1 MLNKVNRFITT
12 NQLFNK
18 NEYIICA
25 VSGGVDSICLLDVLK
40 KLDYKVV
47 LAHVNHHKRLESK
60 HEAKAMENLAKTL
73 KIPFELL
80 DYYADNTANFQDHA
94 RKARYAFF
102 KDLAKKYQTKYIATA
117 HHLDDQAETILMRL
131 ASGSNLYGY
140 GGIAINLDLDAVE
153 IARPL
158 LCVTKEELYNYAKE
172 NNLVFFEDVSNASND
187 YLRNRIRHNIVPEF
201 KKLNDDALNKFQ
213 EYSIQIKEAFNFIRK
228 QSIKYLDELNNNII
242 VSSFNELDIALKKDI
257 LCLLFERYHLEKNN
271 DLINKCLLLISNAQN
286 KTLNLKGNLIFSV
299 EYDLAK
305 ITNKNEVKDY
315 CEFLTLDNECFIL
328 NKYHF
333 YFSKKI
339 PQNNA
344 NYLKLCYNNLKLPLK
359 IRNRNTGDFIQ
370 MSYGNKKV
378 ARIMIDAKVTNT
390 EREEIPLIFDA
401 EENLMWIYNL
411 AKSEIVTKQKSNSD
425 IFLVCEEINNG

>member
-47 LAHVNHHKRLESK
+47 LAHVNHHKRPESEQ
-60 HEAKAMENLAKTL
+60 EAKAMANLAKDL

-80 DYYADNTANFQDHA
+80 NYYADKNANFQDQA

-102 KDLAKKYQTKYIATA
+102 KDLTQKYQTRFIATA
-117 HHLDDQAETILMRL
+117 HHLNDQAETILMRI

-140 GGIAINLDLDAVE
+140 GGIAVDLELADVE
-153 IARPL
+153 IVRPL
-158 LCVTKEELYNYAKE
+158 LCVTKEEIYNYAKE
-172 NNLVFFEDVSNASND
+172 NNLGYFEDSSNKSDD
-187 YLRNRIRHNIVPEF
+187 YLRNRIRHNIVPKFQE
-201 KKLNDDALNKFQ
+201 LNADILNKFQ

-228 QSIKYLDELNNNII
+228 QSIKYLDELNNNIR
-242 VSSFNELDIALKKDI
+242 VSSFNKLDIALKKDI
-257 LCLLFERYHLEKNN
+257 LCLLFERYNLEKNN

-286 KTLNLKGNLIFSV
+286 KNLDLKGDLIFSV

-305 ITNKNEVKDY
+305 ITKQKQTRSY
-315 CEFLTLDNECFIL
+315 CEFLTLDSECFIL

-359 IRNRNTGDFIQ
+359 IRNRNSGDFIK

-378 ARIMIDAKVTNT
+378 ARIMIDAKVSNT
-390 EREEIPLIFDA
+390 LRKEIPLVFDA
-401 EENLMWIYNL
+401 EKNLLWIYNL
-411 AKSEIVTKQKSNSD
+411 AKSEIVTKQKANGD